1 MKKLIKIFA
10 LILVISSVMGVTC
23 FADGLD
29 YVVYEDQQ
37 AVLPKVYEYVTTIT
51 GVSSQT
57 NRSFAAPN
65 DVFID
70 KDNFIYIADSGNDR
84 ILKLDSSG
92 ALLLEISTFEDDY
105 LINPTSVYVDE
116 SGRIFVTDT
125 GNYRIL
131 VFDKDGTFSYYETCG
146 NPVGDSDMYE
156 TYSYDKEKQVITV
169 HSSDDSL
176 EDMEIDV
183 LRYVKDSLLVRIN
196 GSIKEF
202 ERNNDVPTPV
212 SDVHDKLEG
221 YSTYLALRNIENG
234 MIETAPAYVDM
245 DAGGRKFIREEK
257 LADTVEI
264 FNLYEK
270 IVHPDGEKPDEL
282 TTEFS
287 ELTMEDV
294 AYAEDNS
301 FSAGYVWYNDDLEI
315 IKIVY
320 YGSME
325 IWE

>member
-1 MKKLIKIFA
+1 MKK
-10 LILVISSVMGVTC
+10 
-23 FADGLD
+23 
-29 YVVYEDQQ
+29 
-37 AVLPKVYEYVTTIT
+37 
-51 GVSSQT
+51 
-57 NRSFAAPN
+57 RS
-65 DVFID
+65 
-70 KDNFIYIADSGNDR
+70 YI
-84 ILKLDSSG
+84 
-92 ALLLEISTFEDDY
+92 ALLLITLLFVTACGRGNGGISTEAG
-105 LINPTSVYVDE
+105 TETGTETE
-116 SGRIFVTDT
+116 SDTDFLT
-125 GNYRIL
+125 EKRWEYNTLSCTEVL
-131 VFDKDGTFSYYETCG
+131 VFDKEGTFSYYETCG

-176 EDMEIDV
+176 EDMEIEV

-287 ELTMEDV
+287 ELTIEDV
-294 AYAEDNS
+294 AYSEDNS